1 MKILIAPDSY
11 LPRVGGAEVY
21 AYKLATFLKKEGHD
35 VALLTTEEGTWER
48 DNEFPVYRL
57 QFPKNPVIFIQSLM
71 VYARLVSESDIV
83 HTVYSHKLATLG
95 GILARLM
102 GKRLIISEQG
112 RGILDLPDNSWVHA
126 RIHEFYRSVSIKL
139 SYHFIASC
147 REFVDIARRYT
158 TRDKISYM
166 PNSVDTE
173 EFVPLPKDY
182 SVLPF
187 SYNKGPLI
195 VSIRR
200 LVPKNGVQFLI
211 EAIPKIVNRV
221 PNATF
226 VVIGWGRLEEHLK
239 SRVREL
245 GIEDKVYFLGKIEN
259 FKLKEYLNLADVVV
273 FPSTAESTSI
283 ACLESMALGKAI
295 VASRVGGYPEMIIDG
310 QSGTLVNLTDT
321 EASDYDAPMNLPDN
335 KLEELAKAVSD
346 LALDTDKRRRF
357 GENARTRAVSE
368 FSWEKNIQTILSLYR
383 KQ

>member
-1 MKILIAPDSY
+1 
-11 LPRVGGAEVY
+11 
-21 AYKLATFLKKEGHD
+21 
-35 VALLTTEEGTWER
+35 
-48 DNEFPVYRL
+48 
-57 QFPKNPVIFIQSLM
+57 
-71 VYARLVSESDIV
+71 
-83 HTVYSHKLATLG
+83 
-95 GILARLM
+95 
-102 GKRLIISEQG
+102 
-112 RGILDLPDNSWVHA
+112 
-126 RIHEFYRSVSIKL
+126 
-139 SYHFIASC
+139 
-147 REFVDIARRYT
+147 
-158 TRDKISYM
+158 M